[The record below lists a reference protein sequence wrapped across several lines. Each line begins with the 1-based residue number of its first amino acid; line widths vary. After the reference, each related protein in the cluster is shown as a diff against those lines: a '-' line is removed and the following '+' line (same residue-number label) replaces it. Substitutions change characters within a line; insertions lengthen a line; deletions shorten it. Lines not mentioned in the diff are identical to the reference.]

1 MNVINE
7 YESVGDYIAVG
18 EALPKSQRKS
28 STSTNSTWC
37 GSANLESAQELV
49 KGGWDKRPNL
59 SKLSKDIDSETSSEI
74 DKMAMEH
81 QVQGAYVDVGAYL
94 EGVPECMVEFVDQPE
109 PKVVTLAFNISTW
122 STMTKKAFANRGAV
136 TLAICNKLQLAG
148 YAVEIKAYCSVK
160 GTKSGKAR
168 SRHTTIFTVKPSNQ
182 LLDEDSLAFWCCHP
196 SALRRIHF
204 LHDEA
209 LPRDVRDIFGY
220 GAGDGGY
227 GKPIELREHPQA
239 EKLVQADVNIDFQ
252 EDSFEGAVREYN
264 KLIAQ
269 LNKKLAS

>member
-18 EALPKSQRKS
+18 EALPKSKRGAS
-28 STSTNSTWC
+28 CGGNSKWA
-37 GSANLESAQELV
+37 GSASIEEAQALV

-59 SKLSKDIDSETSSEI
+59 SKLSKDIDSQTSSDI
-74 DKMAMEH
+74 DRMAMEH

-122 STMTKKAFANRGAV
+122 ATMSTKAFANRGAV

-160 GTKSGKAR
+160 GTKGGEAR
-168 SRHTTIFTVKPSNQ
+168 SRHTTIFTVKESSQ

-209 LPRDVRDIFGY
+209 LHLKVRDIFGY
-220 GAGDGGY
+220 GAGCGGY
-227 GKPIELREHPQA
+227 GKPCELREHPQA
-239 EKLVQADVNIDFQ
+239 EKQVNADVIIDFQ
-252 EDSFEGAVREYN
+252 EDSFEGAIREYN